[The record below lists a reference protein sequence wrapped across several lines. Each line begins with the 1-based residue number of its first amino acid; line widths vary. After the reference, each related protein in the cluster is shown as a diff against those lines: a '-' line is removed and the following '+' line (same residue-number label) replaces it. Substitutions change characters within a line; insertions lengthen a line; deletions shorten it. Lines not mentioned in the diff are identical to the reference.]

1 MTVQPRRSMG
11 AWLLYGFGAEIKPPM
26 NSLLNRHF
34 SLAGRTAWISGG
46 SKGLGLQ
53 MARAL
58 AGVGAQ
64 VVLSSR
70 HEGEACKAADNIATE
85 HGVRTLGGKA
95 DVTREDE
102 VADFVGRVGAELGSI
117 DILVTS
123 AGINIRKPTIEM
135 PLADWQQVLDINLTG
150 PFICSKA
157 VLPAMMQRGWGRV
170 IHVSSILG
178 LVGLAERPPYTAS
191 KGGVILL
198 TKTQALETTAS
209 GVTVNA
215 LCPGPFA
222 TEMNLP
228 LLNDPEKYQQFVA
241 RIPMGR
247 WGELHEIEG
256 AVIFLASPSAS
267 YVTGATLTLDGGW
280 TAQ

>member
-1 MTVQPRRSMG
+1 
-11 AWLLYGFGAEIKPPM
+11 M
-26 NSLLNRHF
+26 NSTLNRNF
-34 SLAGRTAWISGG
+34 SLTGKTAWIAGG
-46 SKGLGLQ
+46 SRGLGLQ

-58 AGVGAQ
+58 AGAGAE
-64 VVLSSR
+64 VAVSSR
-70 HEGEACKAADNIATE
+70 HEDDARKAADAISKE
-85 HGVRTLGGKA
+85 HSVRTLGGRA
-95 DVTREDE
+95 DVTSEPE
-102 VADFVGRVGAELGSI
+102 VAAFAKRIEAELGHI
-117 DILVTS
+117 DILITS
-123 AGINIRKPTIEM
+123 AGINIRKPTTDM

-157 VLPAMMQRGWGRV
+157 VLPRMMQRGWGRV
-170 IHVSSILG
+170 IHVSSMLG

-198 TKTQALETTAS
+198 TKTQALETAAS

-228 LLNDPEKYQQFVA
+228 LLNDPEKYRQFVA

-256 AVIFLASPSAS
+256 AVLFLASPSAS
-267 YVTGATLTLDGGW
+267 YVTGTTLTLDGGW